1 MELSWRSL
9 VHTVLLLLLLPG
21 SLLISGCRAADAR
34 SSAPPVPAEAAVA
47 HPGVAPPAETPQAQ
61 LVHVA
66 WRSAGLT
73 NLLLLAV
80 LALGMWLGVREATF
94 GLLALALAAQAVYFA
109 ASGGEARLIPATAWL
124 ASDPRLVH
132 LAGLSALLSSMVFAE
147 RYLGLGRRQRAL
159 APLFRVFGAALSALA
174 LLVLVTAAG
183 WVLTATS
190 VVAAA
195 MAATVVLAAVAEALD
210 GRRPAVFLLVA
221 WLPMTTLLLAHLA
234 ELNGL
239 RLGVPWLGYALP
251 ASCVLSG
258 LVVMIGLG
266 DTLRR
271 LRLERD
277 QASHMAS
284 YDALTG
290 GLSRPAIEARLTEA
304 VRSAHSS
311 GKPLSIV
318 FFDIDRFKQVNDVH
332 GHPVGDQCIRLIAL
346 RTRNRL
352 RTYDVFG
359 RWGGDEIL
367 VLLPDTPL
375 EEAVGMAENLRSAVN
390 CRSLEID
397 GKLLDASLSL
407 GVAQLAYGEQADELV
422 RRADAALYASK
433 QAGRDRVSITRWPGM
448 RGHAL
453 PLSGAAAPAR
463 ATDRS

>member
-9 VHTVLLLLLLPG
+9 VRTVLLSMLLPAC
-21 SLLISGCRAADAR
+21 LLASACSMADGHSRDRPTAG
-34 SSAPPVPAEAAVA
+34 AAVA
-47 HPGVAPPAETPQAQ
+47 YLDAAPHPQPRHGT

-80 LALGMWLGVREATF
+80 LAFGMWLGVREATF
-94 GLLALALAAQAVYFA
+94 GLLALALATQAVYFA
-109 ASGGEARLIPATAWL
+109 ASGGEAGILPATAWL

-132 LAGLSALLSSMVFAE
+132 LSGLLAVLSSMVFAE
-147 RYLGLGRRQRAL
+147 RYLGLRRRRPSL
-159 APLFRVFGAALSALA
+159 VPVFRLFGVAICVLA
-174 LLVLVTAAG
+174 LVVLATADG

-195 MAATVVLAAVAEALD
+195 IAGTVVLAAVAEALV
-210 GRRPAVFLLVA
+210 GRRPAIFLLVA
-221 WLPMTTLLLAHLA
+221 WLPMTSLLLAHLA
-234 ELNGL
+234 ELNGV
-239 RLGVPWLGYALP
+239 RLGLTWLEYALP

-258 LVVMIGLG
+258 LVVMVGLG
-266 DTLRR
+266 DTLRQ

-284 YDALTG
+284 YDGLTG
-290 GLSRPAIEARLTEA
+290 GLSRPAVEARLKDV
-304 VRSAHSS
+304 VRNAHSS

-332 GHPVGDQCIRLIAL
+332 GHLVGDQCIRIIAL

-407 GVAQLAYGEQADELV
+407 GVAQLGYGEQPDELV

-433 QAGRDRVSITRWPGM
+433 QGGRDRVSIARWAGM
-448 RGHAL
+448 RRQVAG
-453 PLSGAAAPAR
+453 LSGVAAPAPG
-463 ATDRS
+463 ADRS